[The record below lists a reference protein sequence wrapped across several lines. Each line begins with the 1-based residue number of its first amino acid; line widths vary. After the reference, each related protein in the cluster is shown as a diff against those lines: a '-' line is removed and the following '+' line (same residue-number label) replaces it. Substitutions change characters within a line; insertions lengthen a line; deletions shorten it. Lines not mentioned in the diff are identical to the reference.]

1 MHATNGSSVPR
12 RQLGRLLTK
21 LREDAQ
27 VTIESAADELDCSRQ
42 KIWRIERG
50 LTAARGPDVRVLCEL
65 YRANQEQAAVL
76 LGLTELSKAEGWWHA
91 YGRSIPIWF
100 SLYMGLESVA
110 RQVRHYNAELVP
122 GLLQTP
128 GYATALFLSNRPELS
143 EEERKKAVNLRIQ
156 RQGLLAR
163 RLPPAPDLTVILSEA
178 VLRRPVPGR
187 PVMAEQLRHLLAV
200 GERSNITV
208 RVLPLAAG
216 PPLAAEAG
224 TFVLLD
230 FPTNAVGN
238 PSEPP
243 TVYVE
248 GLTGALYLDQP
259 EEIIAYERVWSGLES
274 LALDERQSMEL
285 IDAILGECYE

>member
-100 SLYMGLESVA
+100 SLYIGLENVA
-110 RQVRHYNAELVP
+110 RQVRYYNAELVP
-122 GLLQTP
+122 GILQTP
-128 GYATALFLSNRPELS
+128 GYATALFLHNRPELS
-143 EEERKKAVNLRIQ
+143 EEERKKIVSLRIQ

-163 RLPPAPDLTVILSEA
+163 RLPPAPDLTVVLSEA

>member
-1 MHATNGSSVPR
+1 MRETNSSTVPR
-12 RQLGRLLTK
+12 RQLGRLLTQ
-21 LREDAQ
+21 LREDAH
-27 VTIESAADELDCSRQ
+27 VSIEAAAGELDCSRQ
-42 KIWRIERG
+42 KLWRIERG
-50 LTAARGPDVRVLCEL
+50 VTPAKMPDVRVLCEL
-65 YRANQEQAAVL
+65 YRATPDQASVL
-76 LGLTELSKAEGWWHA
+76 LGLAEVSRTEGWWHA
-91 YGRSIPIWF
+91 HGSAVPSWF
-100 SLYMGLESVA
+100 SLYVGLENVA
-110 RQVRHYNAELVP
+110 SSIRYYNAELVP

-128 GYATALFLSNRPELS
+128 GYATALFQHNRPELG
-143 EEERKKAVNLRIQ
+143 EDERSKIVSLRIQ

-163 RLPPAPDLTVILSEA
+163 RLPPAPTLTVILSEA

-187 PVMAEQLRHLLAV
+187 SVMADQLRHLLAV
-200 GERSNITV
+200 GERHNITV

-230 FPTNAVGN
+230 FPPSALGN

-259 EEIIAYERVWSGLES
+259 AEIAAYERVWKGLDS
-274 LALDERQSMEL
+274 LALDAGQSAEL
-285 IDAILGECYE
+285 IDAIRGECHE